1 MFVER
6 KSDEKQQA
14 EPWFDRV
21 TRKRPA
27 LFTAALIVLTIF
39 VVLGLLYEP
48 VQTVV
53 LYQGF

>member
-39 VVLGLLYEP
+39 VVLGLIYEP